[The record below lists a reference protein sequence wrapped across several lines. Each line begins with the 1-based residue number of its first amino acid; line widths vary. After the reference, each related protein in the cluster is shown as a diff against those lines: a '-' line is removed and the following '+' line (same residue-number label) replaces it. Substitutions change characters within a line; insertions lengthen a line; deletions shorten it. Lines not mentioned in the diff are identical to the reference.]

1 MSTPRAPSRPH
12 GRRFN
17 RAARDRTDEGRVRA
31 PPFWHDGTE
40 RPIHRPTDPEDQQ
53 DYDSGKQKCHTIK
66 NLLVI
71 DETCHMCF
79 LSATD
84 EGKAHDKSLA
94 DLEG

>member
-1 MSTPRAPSRPH
+1 MSGDVRSQT
-12 GRRFN
+12 G
-17 RAARDRTDEGRVRA
+17 EGGSFV

-40 RPIHRPTDPEDQQ
+40 RPIHRPADPEDQE
-53 DYDSGKQKCHTIK
+53 DYYSGKKKCHTIK

-79 LSATD
+79 LSTTS